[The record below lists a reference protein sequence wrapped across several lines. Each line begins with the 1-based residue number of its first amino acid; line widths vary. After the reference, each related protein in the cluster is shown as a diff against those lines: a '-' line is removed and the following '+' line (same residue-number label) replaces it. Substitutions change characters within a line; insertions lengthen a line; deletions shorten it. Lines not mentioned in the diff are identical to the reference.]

1 MRAVLGIDGGGHKT
15 HAVILGEQGQ
25 FLGFGAGGSGNHQ
38 IHGLQAALSQIG
50 KAAAQALQAARIDPG
65 EVAVGCYCL
74 SGADLPEDFA
84 LLQEAVGGL
93 GLSRVTQ
100 IKNDTLAALRAG
112 TSRPWGVVIIC
123 GSGFNAAGRAPD
135 GREIVLPGLGPIS
148 GDWGG
153 GQALGMEM
161 VRAVM
166 RSWDG
171 RGKATLLTQLVLDHF
186 GLPDEGA
193 LLSALYHE
201 HIPDRRL
208 LDIVPLLF
216 DAALAG
222 DLVASDLIRRLGE
235 EAGLTAATLLRR
247 LGLEGTEAE
256 VVLGGGV
263 FKGSGPLLTE
273 TIQSRIHQ
281 TAPRAQIVH
290 VRYEPVVG
298 AALLG
303 LETLCGDVSS
313 AAVARLENSLPE
325 HLRRVRPAGLP
336 DVPDLFSL

>member
-1 MRAVLGIDGGGHKT
+1 M
-15 HAVILGEQGQ
+15 
-25 FLGFGAGGSGNHQ
+25 
-38 IHGLQAALSQIG
+38 
-50 KAAAQALQAARIDPG
+50 
-65 EVAVGCYCL
+65 
-74 SGADLPEDFA
+74 
-84 LLQEAVGGL
+84 
-93 GLSRVTQ
+93 
-100 IKNDTLAALRAG
+100 
-112 TSRPWGVVIIC
+112 IIC

-153 GQALGMEM
+153 GATLGIEM
-161 VRAVM
+161 IRAIM

-171 RGKATLLTQLVLDHF
+171 RGKATLLTRRVLDHF

-201 HIPDRRL
+201 HIPERRL
-208 LDIVPLLF
+208 LAIVPLLF

-222 DLVASDLIRRLGE
+222 DLVASDLIQRLGE

-247 LGLEGTEAE
+247 LGLEQTEAE

-273 TIQSRIHQ
+273 TIQNWIHQ

-303 LETLCGDVSS
+303 LEALCGDVSNAS
-313 AAVARLENSLPE
+313 VALLEASLPE
-325 HLRRVRPAGLP
+325 HLRHARTTSLP
-336 DVPDLFSL
+336 EED